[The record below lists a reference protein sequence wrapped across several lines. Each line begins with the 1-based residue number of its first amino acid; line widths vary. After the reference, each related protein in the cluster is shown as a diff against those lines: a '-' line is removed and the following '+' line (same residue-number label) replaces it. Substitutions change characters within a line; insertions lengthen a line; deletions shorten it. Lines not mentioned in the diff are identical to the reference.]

1 MSIADSFI
9 KVYADKTYKYTTTV
23 RHKGTVIAFAM
34 DESRRIYYGIL
45 DLDQSSDSKNASLD
59 VMAVANLL
67 RTLGSKGAWGRT
79 SS

>member
-9 KVYADKTYKYTTTV
+9 KAYADKTYKYTTTV

-34 DESRRIYYGIL
+34 DESRRIYYSIL

-59 VMAVANLL
+59 VNC
-67 RTLGSKGAWGRT
+67 
-79 SS
+79 